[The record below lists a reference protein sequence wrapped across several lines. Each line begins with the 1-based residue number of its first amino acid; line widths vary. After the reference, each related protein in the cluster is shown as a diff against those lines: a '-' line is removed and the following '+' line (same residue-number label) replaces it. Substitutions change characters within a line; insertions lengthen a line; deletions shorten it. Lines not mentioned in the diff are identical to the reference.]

1 MSNSKQSNV
10 EREQFWRLVFEEHAS
25 SQMSVRAFCRRESLS
40 EPSFY
45 SWRRK
50 IHRRDSIAPPTNQTS
65 KPTSG
70 APKSSHGLIPVHVIE
85 EQHQAAGHTIE
96 IVAPGNVVVRV
107 QEGCS
112 TEALAR
118 VLTAVRETLPC

>member
-1 MSNSKQSNV
+1 MSNSKRSDV
-10 EREQFWRLVFEEHAS
+10 EKQQFWELVFEEHAS

-45 SWRRK
+45 GWRRK
-50 IHRRDSIAPPTNQTS
+50 LRGNDLS
-65 KPTSG
+65 KSAERLPS
-70 APKSSHGLIPVHVIE
+70 GLIPVNVIE
-85 EQHQAAGHTIE
+85 EQHQAAGHAIE

-118 VLTAVRETLPC
+118 VLTAIQRTPRC